1 MVNLEYTTRDYN
13 ENDYQF
19 VYDVKKLVY
28 QKYVEANWGEWNEEK
43 QLEMF
48 EEFMNEHS
56 KDIKIIVVNNIR
68 AGFFHGNILDEKTY
82 EQRNICL
89 LPEFQG
95 KGIGSKILKSIID
108 FYKDKD
114 IILRCFKQNPAINL
128 YKRLGF
134 EVSGETEYH
143 YLMRLKRK

>member
-1 MVNLEYTTRDYN
+1 M
-13 ENDYQF
+13 
-19 VYDVKKLVY
+19 
-28 QKYVEANWGEWNEEK
+28 
-43 QLEMF
+43 
-48 EEFMNEHS
+48 
-56 KDIKIIVVNNIR
+56 IKIYLKKWRVIKDGKEIDLTPLEFRLLKLLSSNDIVTYKEMTEY
-68 AGFFHGNILDEKTY
+68 FYGNIIDENTY

-95 KGIGSKILKSIID
+95 NGIGSKILKSIID

-114 IILRCFKQNPAINL
+114 IILRCFKQNPVINL

-134 EVSGETEYH
+134 EISGETEYH